1 MSLNPGR
8 VALVTGA
15 SRGLGRAIALRLA
28 REGAGVAVNY
38 LQDPDGVNRREAEA
52 VVSEIAAGGGRAFIA
67 AADVADAGQVEAMVR
82 KVVEALGPVS
92 ILVNNAG
99 ILRDMTLKRMG
110 EDDWQAVLDVN
121 LTGAF
126 RCVRAVLE
134 GMREAGWGRIVSLSS
149 VVGLTGNV
157 GQTNYAASKAGLI
170 GFTKSLAREVGRRGI
185 TANAVAPGFIRTGML
200 QTIPEEVRARVLEQ
214 IPVGAWGEPEDVAHA
229 VTFLVSEEA
238 RYITGQVIGVNGGY
252 YM

>member
-1 MSLNPGR
+1 MSLKSGR

-15 SRGLGRAIALRLA
+15 GRGLGRAIALRLA
-28 REGAGVAVNY
+28 CDGAHVALNYIGDPEGIH
-38 LQDPDGVNRREAEA
+38 RREAEGVA
-52 VVSEIAAGGGRAFIA
+52 SEIAAGGGRAFVVGA
-67 AADVADAGQVEAMVR
+67 SVADAAQVATMAQAIS
-82 KVVEALGPVS
+82 EALGPVS
-92 ILVNNAG
+92 ILINNAG
-99 ILRDMTLKRMG
+99 ILRDMTLKRMD

-126 RCVRAVLE
+126 HCVKAVLE

-149 VVGLTGNV
+149 VVGLTGNL

-185 TANAVAPGFIRTGML
+185 TVNAVAPGFIDTAML
-200 QTIPEEVRARVLEQ
+200 HTIPEGVRARTLEQ
-214 IPVGAWGEPEDVAHA
+214 IPVGTWGEPEDVAHA
-229 VTFLVSEEA
+229 VAFLVSEEA
-238 RYITGQVIGVNGGY
+238 RYITGQVLSVNGGY

>member
-1 MSLNPGR
+1 MSLKPGR

-28 REGAGVAVNY
+28 REGASIAVNY
-38 LQDPDGVNRREAEA
+38 LEDPEGVNRQEAEA
-52 VVSEIAAGGGRAFIA
+52 VASEVTAGGGKAIPVA
-67 AADVADAGQVEAMVR
+67 ANVSDAAQVETMAR
-82 KVVEALGPVS
+82 TIAGALGPVS

-110 EDDWQAVLDVN
+110 EEDWQAVLDVN

-134 GMREAGWGRIVSLSS
+134 GMREAGWGRVVNLSS
-149 VVGLTGNV
+149 VVGLTGGL

-200 QTIPEEVRARVLEQ
+200 YTIPEEARTKILEQ
-214 IPVGAWGEPEDVAHA
+214 IPLNAWGEPEDVAHA
-229 VTFLVSEEA
+229 VAFLASEES

>member
-1 MSLNPGR
+1 MSLHGR

-28 REGAGVAVNY
+28 RDGANVAINY
-38 LQDPDGVNRREAEA
+38 LDDPEGVNRREAESVA
-52 VVSEIAAGGGRAFIA
+52 SEIAGAGRRAIVT
-67 AADVADAGQVEAMVR
+67 AADVSDTAGVEEMARRIVG
-82 KVVEALGPVS
+82 ELGPVE

-99 ILRDMTLKRMG
+99 ILRDVTLKRMG
-110 EDDWQAVLDVN
+110 EEDWQSVLDVN

-134 GMREAGWGRIVSLSS
+134 GMRQAGWGRIVNLSS
-149 VVGLTGNV
+149 VVGLTGNI

-170 GFTKSLAREVGRRGI
+170 GFTKALAREVGRRGI
-185 TANAVAPGFIRTGML
+185 TANAVAPGFIRTAML
-200 QTIPEEVRARVLEQ
+200 QTIPEEVQSGILQQ
-214 IPVGAWGEPEDVAHA
+214 IPVGSWGEPEDVAHA
-229 VTFLVSEEA
+229 VSFLVSEEA